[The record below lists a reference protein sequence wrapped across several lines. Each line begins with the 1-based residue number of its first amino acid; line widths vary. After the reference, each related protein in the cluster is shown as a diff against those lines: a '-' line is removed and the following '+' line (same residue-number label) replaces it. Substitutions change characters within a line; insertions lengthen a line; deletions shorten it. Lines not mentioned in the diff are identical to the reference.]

1 MEVQIEKSEI
11 FKITVVFG
19 EYMANFPC
27 QNYTHLIQPYRHRLF
42 SQQGDKID
50 NITKK
55 NKNPKRRGLRA
66 Y

>member
-1 MEVQIEKSEI
+1 MEVQVEKLEI

-19 EYMANFPC
+19 EYMANLLC
-27 QNYTHLIQPYRHRLF
+27 QNSTHLIQPYRHRLL

-55 NKNPKRRGLRA
+55 IRNPKRRGLRA